1 MAPIES
7 APIESAQVNARL
19 RIATRGSPLALL
31 QAERVAGILSAV
43 RSHGDGPLAECEL
56 VRVRT
61 RGDSEIGKPISAI
74 GGEGVFVKEIQ
85 QAVIDGRADV
95 AVHSAKD
102 LPSITPQG
110 LELACVP
117 ERADPRDAM
126 VGSHCRR
133 SDGTDDADDLRATN
147 WFEDLAPGATVATG
161 SPRRRAQLAWLRP
174 DLTFCDLRGN
184 IATRIGRAQEIGAGL
199 IAMAALERLG
209 LTGYVTYV
217 LEPSEMLPQVGQ
229 GALAVE
235 CRAED
240 AEVRELLAKVDDLL
254 AHRALIAERS
264 WLAQLG
270 GGCSTPVAAYA
281 QPDDRDPGSLRLE
294 GMIASH
300 DGRIVLRKSAV
311 GSDPIEL
318 GRGLALEMLAHS
330 GASAL
335 EEWAEIE

>member
-1 MAPIES
+1 MAPIGS
-7 APIESAQVNARL
+7 APSEKTQVSARL

-43 RSHGDGPLAECEL
+43 RARRDGPLAECEL
-56 VRVRT
+56 VIVRT
-61 RGDSEIGKPISAI
+61 RGDTEIAKPISAI

-117 ERADPRDAM
+117 ERADPRDAI
-126 VGSHCRR
+126 VGSHHRR
-133 SDGTDDADDLRATN
+133 PDATVDVDYVRAGNWLDDLT
-147 WFEDLAPGATVATG
+147 PGATVATG
-161 SPRRRAQLAWLRP
+161 SPRRRAQLAWVRP

-184 IATRIGRAQEIGAGL
+184 IATRIGRAEEIGAGV
-199 IAMAALERLG
+199 IAMAAIERLG
-209 LTGYVTYV
+209 LTGHVSYV

-235 CRAED
+235 CRAGD
-240 AEVRELLAKVDDLL
+240 ARVLDLLAEADDHL

-281 QPDDRDPGSLRLE
+281 QVDDEDPGSLRLE

-300 DGRIVLRKSAV
+300 DGRIVLRNSAV
-311 GSDPIEL
+311 GSDPFEL
-318 GRGLALEMLAHS
+318 GRRLALEMLAYC

-335 EEWAEIE
+335 EEWAENE